1 MFHISKIVTI
11 QIPIE
16 EEMRDALRRK
26 AQFLGFDSIQAYI
39 RFWAKAEVE
48 GRKIEVD
55 DTGWEPD
62 LFMEPK
68 HPGGK

>member
-26 AQFLGFDSIQAYI
+26 AHCLGFDSVQAYI

-55 DTGWEPD
+55 DSGWEPD
-62 LFMEPK
+62 LFMVPK
-68 HPGGK
+68 EASGK

>member
-1 MFHISKIVTI
+1 MLHINKIVTI

-16 EEMRDALRRK
+16 AEMRDALRRK
-26 AQFLGFDSIQAYI
+26 AHFLGFDSIQAYI

-55 DTGWEPD
+55 DGGWEPD
-62 LFMEPK
+62 LFTEPK
-68 HPGGK
+68 EPGGK

>member
-1 MFHISKIVTI
+1 MFQINKIVTI

-16 EEMRDALRRK
+16 KEMRDALHRK
-26 AQFLGFDSIQAYI
+26 AHFLGFDSIQAYI

-48 GRKIEVD
+48 GREVEVGAQ
-55 DTGWEPD
+55 GWEPD

-68 HPGGK
+68 GQGSK

>member
-26 AQFLGFDSIQAYI
+26 AHNLGFDSIQAYI

-48 GRKIEVD
+48 GRKVEVD
-55 DTGWEPD
+55 DRNWEPD

-68 HPGGK
+68 DAGGK

>member
-1 MFHISKIVTI
+1 MFQAGKIVTI

-26 AQFLGFDSIQAYI
+26 AHFLGFDSIQAYI

-48 GRKIEVD
+48 DRKVEID
-55 DTGWEPD
+55 DHAWEPD

-68 HPGGK
+68 DRSGK